1 VDFPESVPDLH
12 LSAESRRNIFLVVKE
27 ALHNVVK
34 HSVASEVVM
43 RLIVSNQVIAVAIED
58 NGKGFPLNEGTREG
72 IGLHSMKK
80 RAEDI
85 GGTIEFESNQP
96 SGTRVHLRIPMA
108 SADDE
113 KRNKS

>member
-1 VDFPESVPDLH
+1 MPD
-12 LSAESRRNIFLVVKE
+12 SRFAAESRRNIFLIARE

-34 HSVASEVVM
+34 HSGATHVDVRLTAENQTIVV
-43 RLIVSNQVIAVAIED
+43 VIED
-58 NGKGFPLNEGTREG
+58 NGKGFSFNEGTGEG

-96 SGTRVHLRIPMA
+96 SGTRVYLRIPMR
-108 SADDE
+108 SPEDE
-113 KRNKS
+113 KRSKT